1 MIEGLRSDRL
11 PAPHFRYSPVVKA
24 GPHYQMAGMVALN
37 KDTGQL
43 ESGGAYQET
52 KKILSNLMLSLPDF
66 GLELKDM
73 VSARIF
79 TTQFNEFFEINKAW
93 EEVFSEDIRL
103 PTRTAMGVSALPLS
117 ACVEIEFCFYKR
129 EQT

>member
-1 MIEGLRSDRL
+1 
-11 PAPHFRYSPVVKA
+11 
-24 GPHYQMAGMVALN
+24 
-37 KDTGQL
+37 
-43 ESGGAYQET
+43 
-52 KKILSNLMLSLPDF
+52 MLSLPDF